1 MNGTNRKIPL
11 LLGLGDILS
20 LSCALIVTLLIRY
33 GFDISSRVFF
43 AHIEAF
49 SFVVLF
55 SILVY
60 LTVGLYEQRSSIF
73 RSGLW
78 PILLRAQIANALFAI
93 MFFYFI
99 PFFSIAPKTNLFIYI
114 VISTILITLWRLY
127 GTALLRGS
135 KKETAMLLATGTDAE
150 ELRKE
155 LRSGR
160 HSVSLVETMNEKV
173 SLVIADFHNEEVRE
187 NVSKLYDLLFKS
199 VRFVDI
205 TKVYENVFG
214 RVPLSIINENWF
226 IENISTGSKQ
236 TYEILKRGMDIIVA
250 SVLILISLPL
260 YPLIMLAIVLS
271 SKGPVCIFQKRIGKD
286 NKVIIIPKFRT
297 MTVNDGGVWVTEN
310 DTRITRVGK
319 FLRATR
325 IDELPQLF
333 SVLKGD
339 MSLIGPRPD
348 IYDLGMKLEQ
358 EIPYYAIRNVIKP
371 GLSGWAQIEQYA
383 PPQSIEETKMRL
395 AYDFYYIKNRSL
407 VLDIKIALRTIKTL
421 LSRAGR

>member
-1 MNGTNRKIPL
+1 
-11 LLGLGDILS
+11 
-20 LSCALIVTLLIRY
+20 
-33 GFDISSRVFF
+33 
-43 AHIEAF
+43 
-49 SFVVLF
+49 
-55 SILVY
+55 
-60 LTVGLYEQRSSIF
+60 
-73 RSGLW
+73 
-78 PILLRAQIANALFAI
+78 
-93 MFFYFI
+93 
-99 PFFSIAPKTNLFIYI
+99 
-114 VISTILITLWRLY
+114 
-127 GTALLRGS
+127 
-135 KKETAMLLATGTDAE
+135 
-150 ELRKE
+150 
-155 LRSGR
+155 
-160 HSVSLVETMNEKV
+160 
-173 SLVIADFHNEEVRE
+173 
-187 NVSKLYDLLFKS
+187 
-199 VRFVDI
+199 
-205 TKVYENVFG
+205 
-214 RVPLSIINENWF
+214 
-226 IENISTGSKQ
+226 
-236 TYEILKRGMDIIVA
+236 MDIVVA

-260 YPLIMLAIVLS
+260 YPFIMLVIALS

-310 DTRITRVGK
+310 DTRITKVGK

-383 PPQSIEETKMRL
+383 PPQSLEETKIRL

-421 LSRAGR
+421 LSRVGR